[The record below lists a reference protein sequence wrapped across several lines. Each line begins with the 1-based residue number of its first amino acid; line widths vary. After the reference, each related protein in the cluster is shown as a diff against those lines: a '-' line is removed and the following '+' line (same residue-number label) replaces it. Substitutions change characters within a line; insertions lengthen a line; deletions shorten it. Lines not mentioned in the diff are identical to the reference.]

1 LKNDYLL
8 NIIVLIGDVTFESG
22 DSYFGK
28 NLTDAVDRGDVEAA
42 RVKDMAKR
50 IVAAWYKVGQDKDF
64 PETTI
69 NAFHREKAP
78 YNNVQR
84 NHKKIVYEG
93 AVGSSVLLSNNGVLP
108 LSNKVKKIAVIGSDA
123 GQDPK

>member
-8 NIIVLIGDVTFESG
+8 NIIVLIGDVTFQSG

-69 NAFHREKAP
+69 NAFNRDKAP

-84 NHKKIVYEG
+84 NHKKVAYEG
-93 AVGSSVLLSNNGVLP
+93 AVGSAVLLSNKGVLP
-108 LSNKVKKIAVIGSDA
+108 LSNKVKKVAVIGSDA